1 MLFAFT
7 SILCDFSRAILVFW
21 VYIFK
26 MYFLY
31 MIVFCFSSGLSVWFL
46 IRLFSLFIFNII
58 TNTFECK
65 YTMLLGSPGGS
76 VVKNLLPM
84 QEMQFDPLVGK
95 VPWRRAW
102 QPTPVLLPG
111 ESRGQRSLVGY
122 SLRGRKE
129 LDLTEWL
136 SRHVCIPCFY
146 FLMVPP
152 KQVFLFLHSS

>member
-1 MLFAFT
+1 MLFAFK
-7 SILCDFSRAILVFW
+7 SILYYFSRAILVFC

-26 MYFLY
+26 MYLLY

-46 IRLFSLFIFNII
+46 IRLFSLYIFNII
-58 TNTFECK
+58 TNTLECK

-76 VVKNLLPM
+76 VVKNPLSM
-84 QEMQFDPLVGK
+84 QETQFDALVGK

-111 ESRGQRSLVGY
+111 ESRGQGSLVGY
-122 SLRGRKE
+122 SPWGRKE

-136 SRHVCIPCFY
+136 SRHVCIPCF
-146 FLMVPP
+146 L
-152 KQVFLFLHSS
+152 LFNGAT